1 MDHTRVRQ
9 GRSRRLS
16 LADQETVDKETEFI
30 FTPADKVIVI
40 TVLRSRGM

>member
-1 MDHTRVRQ
+1 MDDPRTRQ

-16 LADQETVDKETEFI
+16 LADQETDDKETEFI
-30 FTPADKVIVI
+30 FAPAIVI